1 MELKS
6 EKEEVVERYGRTSNY
21 MVVSEDELRQ
31 LYDVNEQNNAI
42 MFNGNYEAF
51 RDEVVEG
58 QVHAWI
64 DFHGFRLLFVLK
76 LEKKDKL
83 ESVRKMQE
91 AYSSM
96 PEDEKAKIEAE
107 WKEHGDE

>member
-1 MELKS
+1 MEFKS
-6 EKEEVVERYGRTSNY
+6 EKEEVVERYERTRNY
-21 MVVSEDELRQ
+21 LVVSEDELRQ
-31 LYDVNEQNNAI
+31 LYEVNKNYPVPIFMGDYDQFRNEAKQ
-42 MFNGNYEAF
+42 GNML
-51 RDEVVEG
+51 
-58 QVHAWI
+58 AWI
-64 DFHGFRLLFVLK
+64 EFHGYRIQFVLK

-91 AYSSM
+91 AYSNM

>member
-1 MELKS
+1 MEFKS
-6 EKEEVVERYGRTSNY
+6 EKEEVVERYERTRNY
-21 MVVSEDELRQ
+21 LVVSEDELRQ
-31 LYDVNEQNNAI
+31 LYEVNKNHPVPIFMGDYEQ
-42 MFNGNYEAF
+42 F
-51 RDEVVEG
+51 RDEVEEG

-64 DFHGFRLLFVLK
+64 DFHGFRLQFVLK

-91 AYSSM
+91 AYSNM

>member
-1 MELKS
+1 MEFKS
-6 EKEEVVERYGRTSNY
+6 EKEEVVERYERTRNY
-21 MVVSEDELRQ
+21 LVVSEDELRQ
-31 LYDVNEQNNAI
+31 LYEVNKNYPVPIFMGDYEQ
-42 MFNGNYEAF
+42 F
-51 RDEVVEG
+51 RDEVEEG

-64 DFHGFRLLFVLK
+64 DFHGFRLQFVLK

-91 AYSSM
+91 AYSNM

>member
-1 MELKS
+1 MEFKS
-6 EKEEVVERYGRTSNY
+6 EKEEVVERYERTRNY
-21 MVVSEDELRQ
+21 LVVSEDELRQ
-31 LYDVNEQNNAI
+31 LYEVNKNYSVPIFMGDYEQ
-42 MFNGNYEAF
+42 F
-51 RDEVVEG
+51 RDEVEEG

-64 DFHGFRLLFVLK
+64 DFHGFRLQFVLK

-91 AYSSM
+91 AYSNM

>member
-1 MELKS
+1 MEFKT
-6 EKEEVVERYGRTSNY
+6 EKDEVVERYVRSSNY
-21 MVVSEDELRQ
+21 LVVSEDELRQ

-64 DFHGFRLLFVLK
+64 DFHGFRLQFVLK

-91 AYSSM
+91 AYSNM

>member
-1 MELKS
+1 MEFKS
-6 EKEEVVERYGRTSNY
+6 EKEEVVERYERTRNY
-21 MVVSEDELRQ
+21 LVVSEDELRQ
-31 LYDVNEQNNAI
+31 LYEVNKNYSVPIFMGDYEQ
-42 MFNGNYEAF
+42 F
-51 RDEVVEG
+51 RDETKQG
-58 QVHAWI
+58 NMLAWI
-64 DFHGFRLLFVLK
+64 EFHGYRIQFVLK